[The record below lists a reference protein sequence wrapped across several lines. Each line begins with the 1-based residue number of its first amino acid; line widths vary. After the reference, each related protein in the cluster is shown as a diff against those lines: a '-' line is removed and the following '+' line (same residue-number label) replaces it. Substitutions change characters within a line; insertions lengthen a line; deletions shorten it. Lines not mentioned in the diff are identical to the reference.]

1 MIKPSPSGI
10 LCREFIGVKISNL
23 LADQMQFQ
31 GCLLVDHFEADIGE
45 TNTEDH
51 QVTQVLHPQVLITQ
65 VLYPQVLIT
74 QVLHPQEFWLPKSV
88 ADD

>member
-1 MIKPSPSGI
+1 MIKPSPSAI

-23 LADQMQFQ
+23 LADQMGYQ

-51 QVTQVLHPQVLITQ
+51 QVGAVE
-65 VLYPQVLIT
+65 YKS
-74 QVLHPQEFWLPKSV
+74 PKYYIPKY
-88 ADD
+88 